1 MFGEP
6 RAQYKHIIRTC
17 TSVDFEQFSNILKF
31 KQNLMFLTL

>member
-6 RAQYKHIIRTC
+6 RAQYKHIIRT
-17 TSVDFEQFSNILKF
+17 SVDIEQFSNILKF